1 MCSITIE
8 TLSEVS
14 VMQVTESDAIDLVE
28 LALKR
33 HTTDTTTR
41 AMCLV
46 SLLKL
51 SSRFPPTSEYVRLFI
66 CYS

>member
-1 MCSITIE
+1 MCSISVGR
-8 TLSEVS
+8 LAEVL

-33 HTTDTTTR
+33 HTTDITTR

-51 SSRFPPTSEYVRLFI
+51 SSRFPPTSEYVRPFNH
-66 CYS
+66 CN

>member
-1 MCSITIE
+1 MKKITVG
-8 TLSEVS
+8 TLAEVF

-46 SLLKL
+46 SILKL
-51 SSRFPPTSEYVRLFI
+51 SSRFPPTSEYARPFNH
-66 CYS
+66 CN